1 MNSHVLFILS
11 LILSLCIFSSC
22 KVVGYSDGFN
32 HLSSKEKNNIQVPY
46 SSIDSLKNNGK
57 IYKINVGQL
66 KQALNNKKDAIV
78 YEFITFCTQEY
89 CQNPSVLEKNL
100 KKANCDLYVIAT
112 LYDNVFNFNVL
123 NKPIFTIDN
132 SLYNTRVR
140 SKYEKVFFNELTGTT
155 QKQRGWGSY
164 HYFHKGKYITT
175 FNDISDF
182 FHYHKIEDWFLRP
195 VQLYIYYSLL
205 LPTLLENWPPCLS
218 HENENMGGCFMFQ
231 AGASTRS
238 EA

>member
-1 MNSHVLFILS
+1 MKEKIILLVVKSRKMNSHVLFILS

-182 FHYHKIEDWFLRP
+182 FHYHKIED
-195 VQLYIYYSLL
+195 
-205 LPTLLENWPPCLS
+205 
-218 HENENMGGCFMFQ
+218 
-231 AGASTRS
+231 
-238 EA
+238 